1 MQTAD
6 IEKILNDAL
15 TLDDLRVTFDGS
27 QCSIIA
33 VSDSFDDMSR
43 VKKQQTVYAPLTE
56 AINQGHIHAV
66 SIKTFTNSQWQREKK
81 FILPS

>member
-1 MQTAD
+1 MQAAD

-33 VSDSFDDMSR
+33 VSDSFEEMSR

-56 AINQGHIHAV
+56 AINQGQIHAV

>member
-1 MQTAD
+1 MQAAD

-15 TLDDLRVTFDGS
+15 NLDELHVTFDGS

-33 VSDSFDDMSR
+33 VADSFADMSR